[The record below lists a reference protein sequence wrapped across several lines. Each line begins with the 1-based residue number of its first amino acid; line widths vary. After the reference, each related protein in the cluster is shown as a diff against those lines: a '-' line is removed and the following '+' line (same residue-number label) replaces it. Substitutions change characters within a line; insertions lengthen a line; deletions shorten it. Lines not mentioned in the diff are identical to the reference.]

1 MKLEA
6 TEDLRF
12 FLLMY
17 FGQIRRNEFGARQS
31 AAELFATS
39 TGKTATQARIDIDQ
53 AAARFN
59 DPIMFFRVLINPL
72 D

>member
-6 TEDLRF
+6 TDDLRF

-17 FGQIRRNEFGARQS
+17 FGQIRRNEFGARQT
-31 AAELFATS
+31 AAELLATCS
-39 TGKTATQARIDIDQ
+39 GKTTAQARTEINHGAD
-53 AAARFN
+53 RFN
-59 DPIMFFRVLINPL
+59 EPLMFFRALTNPL